1 MPRFVYCT
9 ASTLNGFLADQ
20 EHSLDWL
27 FAVPGG
33 DAPDMSDFMSGIGA
47 LVLGAHTYEWIVRH
61 ERLLER
67 PSAWTDWYGQRPTF
81 VFTSRDLPVPG
92 GLDIRLVPG
101 TVADAL
107 PAIRSAAG
115 ERDVWLVGGGDLV
128 GQFDDAG
135 ALDELQVSVAPVTLD
150 AGMPLLP
157 RRIGSD
163 RLHLQEVRRNGQF
176 VELTYGVTR

>member
-1 MPRFVYCT
+1 MPRFVYFT
-9 ASTLNGFLADQ
+9 ASTLNGFLADR

-33 DAPDMSDFMSGIGA
+33 DAPDMSDFMSGVGA
-47 LVLGAHTYEWIVRH
+47 LVLGSHTYEWIVRH

-67 PSAWTDWYGQRPTF
+67 PTAWGGWYGERPAF
-81 VFTSRDLPVPG
+81 VFTSRAMPVPDG
-92 GLDIRLVPG
+92 VDIRLVPG

-115 ERDVWLVGGGDLV
+115 GRDVWLVGGGDLV

-135 ALDELQVSVAPVTLD
+135 ALDEIQVSIAPVTLD
-150 AGMPLLP
+150 SGMPLLP
-157 RRIGSD
+157 RRIESD
-163 RLHLQEVRRNGQF
+163 RLQLRDVRRNGQF
-176 VELTYGVTR
+176 VELTYAVQR